1 MSSRNVRDVING
13 QTLVTA
19 KTGMTV
25 AATAAL
31 MKDNKVG
38 AMLVL
43 EGETLAGI
51 FTERDALFRVVAAG
65 VDIEKTD
72 IAEVMTANPTTV
84 GPDKSF
90 DHALDLMHQ
99 GQFRHLPVVEDE
111 KLLGMVSSLDAMGPE
126 LEQFMYTVIVNE
138 QKRDVVI

>member
-1 MSSRNVRDVING
+1 VING

-31 MKDNKVG
+31 MKGNKVG

-43 EGETLAGI
+43 EGKTLAGI

-65 VDIEKTD
+65 VD
-72 IAEVMTANPTTV
+72 NRR
-84 GPDKSF
+84 S
-90 DHALDLMHQ
+90 
-99 GQFRHLPVVEDE
+99 
-111 KLLGMVSSLDAMGPE
+111 
-126 LEQFMYTVIVNE
+126 
-138 QKRDVVI
+138 